1 MSAKV
6 YLFSYTPMIERV
18 CAAAMR
24 SCYSN
29 RPAHE
34 LFLDQQNFAE
44 QDVEGLIKKAV
55 ELGHYSVLEHGSLTF
70 SLQGISRALTHQL
83 VRHRMASYSQQS
95 QRHVNVRGNG
105 QWYIIPNSLKNGVE
119 KIFYE
124 GKEMEISYDKF
135 MKLVTE
141 YYKILLNKVSKEDAR
156 FILPNATLTHIT
168 LTANPREL
176 RHIYSLRCDPAA
188 QWEIR
193 DVCWTMLALSYLIAP
208 NIFATLDPPAK
219 NSKEALEMLEK
230 LKNVV
235 DEQREGFN
243 KLCPGTVY
251 RLDLEDLKLEHEVE
265 GYIIKT

>member
-1 MSAKV
+1 MNTKV
-6 YLFSYTPMIERV
+6 YLLSYMPMIERV

-24 SCYSN
+24 SCYST

-34 LFLDQQNFAE
+34 IFLDQQNFTE
-44 QDVEGLIKKAV
+44 QDAEHLIKKAV

-70 SLQGISRALTHQL
+70 SLQGVSRALTHQL
-83 VRHRMASYSQQS
+83 VRHRMASFSQQS
-95 QRHVNVRGNG
+95 QRHVNVRSDG
-105 QWYIIPNSLKNGVE
+105 QWYIIPDSLKNGEE

-124 GKEMEISYDKF
+124 EKEIKISYDKF
-135 MKLVTE
+135 MKLVAE
-141 YYKILLNKVSKEDAR
+141 YYKRLLNKASKEDAR

-230 LKNVV
+230 LKKVV
-235 DEQREGFN
+235 DGQREGFN
-243 KLCPGTVY
+243 KLCQGTVY
-251 RLDLEDLKLEHEVE
+251 KLDLEDLKLEHEVE
-265 GYIIKT
+265 GYIIKI